1 MKYRIRVYNH
11 ETKAFI
17 ANTVV
22 EANSITIAAK
32 FAEKVFESL
41 QTKNKDVTLKIDELK
56 DSVRK

>member
-32 FAEKVFESL
+32 FAEKVFETL
-41 QTKNKDVTLKIDELK
+41 QTKNKDVTLKIDE
-56 DSVRK
+56 